1 MFESENGDFD
11 IQKTHLNNKGEI
23 VISSGETNLGI
34 IGKTDVK
41 AKIFEKN
48 TLTCDMFGNVYYRS
62 FPYKMVTHARVFN
75 LKAKFNINDK
85 IGLYLV
91 GIFSFIKFKFSYSS
105 MASWKKI
112 KNEVINLPT
121 DSKGNLAFDFMESYI
136 AELEAERVRELEAER
151 VRELEAYLRATG
163 LSNYTLTKK
172 EELALNIISDTN
184 RGGERGIIPLVA

>member
-1 MFESENGDFD
+1 
-11 IQKTHLNNKGEI
+11 
-23 VISSGETNLGI
+23 
-34 IGKTDVK
+34 
-41 AKIFEKN
+41 
-48 TLTCDMFGNVYYRS
+48 MFGNVYYRS

-105 MASWKKI
+105 MASWNKI
-112 KNEVINLPT
+112 KNEVITLPA

-136 AELEAERVRELEAER
+136 V
-151 VRELEAYLRATG
+151 ELEAYLRATG

-172 EELALNIISDTN
+172 EKEILNTLDSSC
-184 RGGERGIIPLVA
+184 GGGG

>member
-136 AELEAERVRELEAER
+136 AELEAERVRELEA
-151 VRELEAYLRATG
+151 YLRATG

-184 RGGERGIIPLVA
+184 RGGGKKEG